1 MAPKPGQKAVL
12 ITGCTPGGI
21 GHALALE
28 FHAKGVHVIATA
40 RNPAV
45 LKEMADMGMTAL
57 TLDVTNAD
65 SIKACHDEVSNITGG
80 KLDILV
86 NNAGRTHT
94 HPATDIDMD
103 DVRETF
109 ETNVFGVMAMCA
121 AFSDLL
127 IAARGLIVNIASLA
141 AVTPYVFGSVYCATK
156 GAVVSYS
163 RTLRLELK
171 PFGVRVMVAM
181 TGTVR
186 SQIASRT
193 HRTLP
198 PGSIYERVRGLF
210 ERRLTFSQNNATVE
224 TGDYA
229 RQLVAKALASEMPL
243 LLRTWFGRPDWFW
256 AGGMAWKAWF
266 ATCLGEWL
274 FDIVLYRMIGMP
286 TLERVLKEEERQ
298 KKLK

>member
-1 MAPKPGQKAVL
+1 MRMSTPSCHSHTPKYLPY
-12 ITGCTPGGI
+12 
-21 GHALALE
+21 
-28 FHAKGVHVIATA
+28 ATKLTKFPPRA
-40 RNPAV
+40 RPAR
-45 LKEMADMGMTAL
+45 
-57 TLDVTNAD
+57 
-65 SIKACHDEVSNITGG
+65 S
-80 KLDILV
+80 
-86 NNAGRTHT
+86 GRTHT

-121 AFSDLL
+121 AFSGLL

-156 GAVVSYS
+156 GAVASYS
-163 RTLRLELK
+163 RALRLELR

-186 SQIASRT
+186 SHIASRA

-229 RQLVAKALASEMPL
+229 RQLVAKALASERPL
-243 LLRTWFGRPDWFW
+243 LLRAWFGRPDWFW
-256 AGGMAWKAWF
+256 AGGMARLAWF
-266 ATCLGEWL
+266 ATCLGEWVL
-274 FDIVLYRMIGMP
+274 DIALYRMIGMP